1 MSERMMS
8 GLLSVGCGGR
18 ADVEIVTDVK
28 DLRVREGDIV
38 MGRGTNLLAPDEGV
52 AGRVLVM
59 RCGRMRAEGNVIYA
73 EAGAPVAAVAR
84 LAARL
89 GLSGLEWAEGIPGSV
104 GGAIVMN
111 AGAFGG
117 ETGGVLAYADVVGR
131 EGAERLPASALTFG
145 YRRTEGLTGVVMGGA
160 FALARGDT
168 AEIAALMRRYA
179 ERRRL
184 TQPHGRTFGSVF
196 KRVDGVSAGYFLDR
210 AGMKG
215 RRRGGAVVSD
225 VHANF
230 IVNTGGATTSDVL
243 ALMSDME
250 KAVSDAFGVRLEP
263 EVVLLPSAERGHKI
277 T

>member
-1 MSERMMS
+1 
-8 GLLSVGCGGR
+8 
-18 ADVEIVTDVK
+18 
-28 DLRVREGDIV
+28 
-38 MGRGTNLLAPDEGV
+38 
-52 AGRVLVM
+52 
-59 RCGRMRAEGNVIYA
+59 
-73 EAGAPVAAVAR
+73 
-84 LAARL
+84 
-89 GLSGLEWAEGIPGSV
+89 
-104 GGAIVMN
+104 MN

-117 ETGGVLAYADVVGR
+117 ETGGVLAYADVVGG

-145 YRRTEGLTGVVMGGA
+145 YRRTEGLTGVVTGGA
-160 FALARGDT
+160 FALASGDT

-243 ALMSDME
+243 ALMGDME
-250 KAVSDAFGVRLEP
+250 RAVSDAFGVRLEP